1 MVHVCWCVQV
11 CLFVCLFTQVGPW
24 GTHVLFHGKSTER
37 SKLILQSSQCG
48 LHDRRMLSQV
58 ETFKTCTITTDFKY
72 LLKSNQIAM
81 LNSVTSKLKT
91 FRSSTFYAQCRKKD
105 RNLHLIHQKTLI
117 SSMHMMCHRTRLIT
131 IVRVKIVKKQVL
143 THEIYHNKPS
153 QEKNYISIIRKGLKE
168 STIY

>member
-1 MVHVCWCVQV
+1 MFVGVFKFV
-11 CLFVCLFTQVGPW
+11 CLFVYPGWSVRDTYMCYFMENQQSVSSSYYKVASVGYN
-24 GTHVLFHGKSTER
+24 
-37 SKLILQSSQCG
+37 
-48 LHDRRMLSQV
+48 RRMLSQV

-91 FRSSTFYAQCRKKD
+91 FRSSTFYVQCRKKD

-143 THEIYHNKPS
+143 THEIYHNKPN
-153 QEKNYISIIRKGLKE
+153 QEINYISIIRKGLKE